1 MKIIIDKEANFSL
14 HNNENYRKEL
24 EPEIRDILKK
34 ISELFINYFKF
45 ITGNIKLTKSNFSRF
60 IITRG
65 LDTIINVFNNILF
78 YTKNLDLT
86 YFHCQKAFYFYV
98 EFVGQISEDEKMIL
112 QLTSRDATTYVYKK
126 TIFQLNNDI
135 RKNNAYISD
144 YTRLKLDII
153 NSYID
158 LYKTLLLKLI
168 NNDFLNNEKLISIEN
183 IYNKLNNISNKSKIK
198 VLNEIVEKMYY
209 LIDDDKYFFDSCEIL
224 AKKINKN
231 QELLYLNNNFLCE
244 EFNDKLKDNCDK
256 FINWL
261 VN

>member
-126 TIFQLNNDI
+126 TIFELNNYI
-135 RKNNAYISD
+135 RKNNEYIYD
-144 YTRLKLDII
+144 KVIYVNKVI
-153 NSYID
+153 N
-158 LYKTLLLKLI
+158 
-168 NNDFLNNEKLISIEN
+168 
-183 IYNKLNNISNKSKIK
+183 
-198 VLNEIVEKMYY
+198 
-209 LIDDDKYFFDSCEIL
+209 
-224 AKKINKN
+224 
-231 QELLYLNNNFLCE
+231 
-244 EFNDKLKDNCDK
+244 
-256 FINWL
+256 
-261 VN
+261 